1 MIKSYTSRISECAFI
16 SYFFFLSFFPFGA
29 DVIKYVCLF
38 VAMGCWVANMVSEKR
53 VLFVKTSLNV
63 PILSFLVCSSISSLH
78 SEYARYSIH
87 TVFHDYF
94 LYFALFFC
102 MVNTIREDEQ
112 IRRMVRIMLITCGV
126 VCAYGLYGYYT
137 GIAIRAGR
145 LIATFE
151 YHSRIAKYISLLLP
165 VAICLCFYYKD
176 VLSRFWLIIL
186 IGICSFSLILTL
198 NRTSWVAVFITLF
211 FIGITSKKKFLYS
224 YFSGYVRYLS
234 VFCLLTFLRTQNP
247 LYSSGNSLLLKRF
260 SVKEYCAG
268 RHQLP

>member
-1 MIKSYTSRISECAFI
+1 MVRYMIKHYTSRISECAFI

-29 DVIKYVCLF
+29 GVIKYVCLF
-38 VAMGCWVANMVSEKR
+38 TAMGCWVANMVSEKR

-186 IGICSFSLILTL
+186 IGICGFSLILTM
-198 NRTSWVAVFITLF
+198 NRTSWVVAFITL
-211 FIGITSKKKFLYS
+211 FLYS
-224 YFSGYVRYLS
+224 YFLVCVRYLS
-234 VFCLLTFLRTQNP
+234 ASCLLNFLRTQNP
-247 LYSSGNSLLLKRF
+247 LYNSDSSLLLKRF

-268 RHQLP
+268 RPQLP